1 MKYRN
6 LNDHI
11 RQIAIVDSHEHL
23 MKEPQWLSDG
33 PADVLADLI
42 SNYVPADF
50 ISAGA
55 DPQAVER
62 LTRNDDPDIEGR
74 WAAVA
79 KAWEKIR
86 FTGYG
91 EGVRTVA
98 RAIYDIDE
106 FCPEQFRAAQP
117 KLDALRQP
125 GERLRLLRDQA
136 KLDHIQT
143 DDFIHACLPDE
154 SGPDFFLYD
163 LSWRPF
169 GCGEIEVACLA
180 RETGVTVNNLDTL
193 RQAMEALFE
202 KYAACAIAM
211 KSQHAYDRTLRW
223 VERDAGDAER
233 SLQAVLK
240 NPDAPDE
247 AASLCLGD
255 WCMDQGCLLAA
266 EYNLPFKIH
275 TGYLAG
281 NHRMPIDR
289 INSGHLCPLLTKH
302 PDTRFVLMHIAYPYS
317 DELIALTK
325 HYPNVWADLCWAWSI
340 NPLASADFVRRFIHA
355 APLNKL
361 FGFGGDT
368 QWPTSALAYSLQAR
382 KWLTKAL
389 SAEVADGELT
399 EAEAMEVATCL
410 LRENQLACF
419 DLPGTRQAIS
429 AKQKNP

>member
-1 MKYRN
+1 
-6 LNDHI
+6 
-11 RQIAIVDSHEHL
+11 
-23 MKEPQWLSDG
+23 MKEPQWLDEG

-55 DPQAVER
+55 DPQAIER
-62 LTRNDDPDIEGR
+62 LTRKDDPDIEGR

-79 KAWEKIR
+79 TAWEKIR

-91 EGVRTVA
+91 EAVQTLANAV
-98 RAIYDIDE
+98 YDINE

-117 KLDALRQP
+117 KLEALRQP
-125 GERLRLLRDQA
+125 GQRLQLLRDQA

-143 DDFIHACLPDE
+143 DDFVCACLPDG

-169 GCGEIEVACLA
+169 ACGEVDVAYLA
-180 RETGVTVNNLDTL
+180 QETGVTVKNLVTL
-193 RQAMEALFE
+193 KQAMEALFE
-202 KYAACAIAM
+202 KHAGCAIAM
-211 KSQHAYDRTLRW
+211 KSQHAYTRTLRW
-223 VERDAGDAER
+223 IERDDGDAQR
-233 SLQAVLK
+233 SLQVLLK
-240 NPDAPDE
+240 NPDDPDD

-255 WCMDQGCLLAA
+255 WCMDQGCSLAA
-266 EYNLPFKIH
+266 KYNLPFKIH

-281 NHRMPIDR
+281 NYRMPIDR
-289 INSGHLCPLLTKH
+289 IYSGHLCPLLTKH

-317 DELIALTK
+317 DELIALAK

-340 NPLASADFVRRFIHA
+340 NPHAGAEFVRRFIHA